1 MRSRPLV
8 AALTAAVAAVSSVA
22 LAAPAAAAPVAVSC
36 GDVVTTDAYLD
47 ADAACAGAGIT
58 LVGDVTLDLRGHTLD
73 GGGSGTGLRVTLGG
87 TQAVVDGTVSGWT
100 TAVDAV
106 IPPDPEGE
114 GFVGDFS
121 FSGVVFT
128 GNGEVTDLGVDS
140 LFGRH
145 RADFR
150 YSGTRFEENA
160 LVFGGLFGG
169 GGFVEDSEFLRNG
182 TVVSID
188 TAGVVIDRSRL
199 EGNDVV
205 ADDLTESGLTVRDS
219 VLLDNRVIDT
229 GGHFMGYLDLEGNEI
244 SGSDTVVAP
253 TTSYVRVV
261 DNVLVDNDVALDL
274 GEAGGYVAGNTFER
288 NRVAFTSTGPLV
300 GWGSVMTVEGNT
312 FVGNGDA
319 IVTAGV
325 GTEVGGN
332 VAHHNTGRGIHAP
345 GVTDLGG
352 NRAWANGV
360 YPQCVGVVCAGKPR
374 S

>member
-8 AALTAAVAAVSSVA
+8 AALSAAAAVVSSVL
-22 LAAPAAAAPVAVSC
+22 LAAPASAAPVAVSC

-47 ADAACAGAGIT
+47 ADATCAGVGIT

-73 GGGSGTGLRVTLGG
+73 GGGSGTGLGVTLGG
-87 TQAVVDGTVSGWT
+87 TQAVVDGTVSGWA

-121 FSGVVFT
+121 FSGVTFT
-128 GNGEVTDLGVDS
+128 GNGEVNDLGVDS

-150 YSGTRFEENA
+150 YSGARFEDNA

-188 TAGVVIDRSRL
+188 TAGVVIERSRIV
-199 EGNDVV
+199 GNDVV

-219 VLLDNRVIDT
+219 VLLDNRVVDT

-244 SGSDTVVAP
+244 SGSDTVVMP
-253 TTSYVRVV
+253 TTSYVRLV

-274 GEAGGYVAGNTFER
+274 GEAGGYVSGNTFER

-300 GWGSVMTVEGNT
+300 EWGRLMTVEGNT

-332 VAHHNTGRGIHAP
+332 VAHHNTGRGIYAP
-345 GVTDLGG
+345 GVVDLGG

>member
-8 AALTAAVAAVSSVA
+8 AALSAAAAAVSSVLFA
-22 LAAPAAAAPVAVSC
+22 LPASAAPVAVTC

-47 ADAACAGAGIT
+47 ADAACAGVGIT
-58 LVGDVTLDLRGHTLD
+58 LVGDLTLDLRGHTLD
-73 GGGSGTGLRVTLGG
+73 GGGSGTGLSVTLGG
-87 TQAVVDGTVSGWT
+87 TQAVVDGTVSGWA

-121 FSGVVFT
+121 FDGVAFT

-150 YSGTRFEENA
+150 YSGARFEDNG

-169 GGFVEDSEFLRNG
+169 GGFVQDSEFLHNG
-182 TVVSID
+182 AVVSLD
-188 TAGVVIDRSRL
+188 TAGVIIERSRL

-205 ADDLTESGLTVRDS
+205 ADDLTEAGLTVRDS
-219 VLLDNRVIDT
+219 VLLDNGVIDT
-229 GGHFMGYLDLEGNEI
+229 GGHFMGFIDLEGNEI

-253 TTSYVRVV
+253 TSYARVV
-261 DNVLVDNDVALDL
+261 DNVIVDNDVALDL
-274 GEAGGYVAGNTFER
+274 GEASGSVTGNTFER

-300 GWGSVMTVEGNT
+300 EWGGRMTVEGNT

-345 GVTDLGG
+345 GVVDLGG

>member
-8 AALTAAVAAVSSVA
+8 AALSAATAVVSSVL
-22 LAAPAAAAPVAVSC
+22 LAAPASAAPVAVTC

-47 ADAACAGAGIT
+47 ADASCAGVGIT

-73 GGGSGTGLRVTLGG
+73 GGGSGTGLLVTLGG
-87 TQAVVDGTVSGWT
+87 TQAVVDGTVSGWS
-100 TAVDAV
+100 TAVHADV
-106 IPPDPEGE
+106 PPDPEGE

-121 FSGVVFT
+121 FSGVAFT
-128 GNGEVTDLGVDS
+128 GNGEVTDLSIDS
-140 LFGRH
+140 LFGRN

-150 YSGTRFEENA
+150 YSGARFEDNA

-169 GGFVEDSEFLRNG
+169 GGFVEDSEFLSNG

-188 TAGVVIDRSRL
+188 TEGVVNELTRL
-199 EGNDVV
+199 EGNEVV
-205 ADDLTESGLTVRDS
+205 ADDMTESGLTVRDS
-219 VLLDNRVIDT
+219 VLLKNRVIDT

-244 SGSDTVVAP
+244 SGSDTVVSP

-261 DNVLVDNDVALDL
+261 DNVIVDNDVALDL
-274 GEAGGYVAGNTFER
+274 GEAGGYVSGNTFER

-300 GWGSVMTVEGNT
+300 EWGGRTTVEGNT
-312 FVGNGDA
+312 FVANGDA

-332 VAHHNTGRGIHAP
+332 VAHHNTGRGIYAP
-345 GVTDLGG
+345 GVVDLGG